1 MYLTNEQL
9 LSHEREGFLFLPGV
23 FSAAEL
29 DRMKQEAATL
39 FDRDAPNRIFEKE
52 GQLVRSVYGAH
63 ITSEVFRRLACHPRI
78 VKPAEQ
84 ILDSRVYV
92 YQSKIN
98 AKKAFAG
105 DVWEWHQDYVFWLK
119 EDGLPT
125 ARVLNVV
132 VFLEDVNE
140 FNGPLY
146 FIPGSHHEG
155 MIDVA
160 ANAESLPDKLV
171 RHEPYRESPPW
182 ISSLTAD
189 LKYSLD
195 RETVRELI
203 LKYGIVAPKGAAGSV
218 LFFHGNLVH
227 SSPNNISPFD
237 RVIAIVTFNS
247 IENIPQAVDNPRPEF
262 LVSRDPTPIIPL
274 ADEALLM

>member
-1 MYLTNEQL
+1 MYLTHEQL
-9 LSHEREGFLFLPGV
+9 EFHEREGFLFLPNV
-23 FSAAEL
+23 FSPAEL
-29 DRMKQEAATL
+29 DRLKMEAASMFEQDT
-39 FDRDAPNRIFEKE
+39 PNRIVEKE
-52 GQLVRSVYGAH
+52 GRNARSVYGAH
-63 ITSEVFRRLACHPRI
+63 LTSDVFRTLAYHPRI

-84 ILDSRVYV
+84 ILDSKVYI

-119 EDGLPT
+119 EDGLPA
-125 ARVLNVV
+125 ARVLSAV

-155 MIDVA
+155 MIEVTV
-160 ANAESLPDKLV
+160 NARSLPDEFV
-171 RHEPYRESPPW
+171 RHEAYRESQSW
-182 ISSLTAD
+182 IASLTAD

-195 RETVRELI
+195 RETVKVLVS
-203 LKYGIVAPKGAAGSV
+203 KYGIVAPKGPAGSV
-218 LFFHGNLVH
+218 LFFHCNLVH
-227 SSPNNISPFD
+227 GSPNNISPFD

-247 IENIPQAVDNPRPEF
+247 IHNFPRAVENPRPEF
-262 LVSRDPTPIIPL
+262 LVSRDPTPITAL
-274 ADEALLM
+274 TDEALLM